1 MIMRG
6 ESVRISPDA
15 KWFRIPDVTPAI
27 RTSPTPNRFG
37 QYKHLSPSPSFYAW
51 PNKTKNIL
59 RSCRACRYVRLGLV
73 LSLILSMGHI
83 SSTSPAGED
92 VQRRKAIGTRVTDSL
107 ALVTLYEKTN
117 GVQWIESWDFDQPMD
132 TWFGVSLNAYGRVMC
147 VDLDGE
153 PNCSPTKRRGNR
165 IKGEMIDLNL
175 PYLEHLFLS
184 GNQLQ
189 GQIPN
194 FSKMPFLLTLQLS
207 CNRFTDT
214 IPDFTNFTRLVSL
227 ELDYNKLSGSIPA
240 FTHLSSLQN
249 LYVSNNKLSG
259 ELPLFK
265 HSHLLKRLYVQG
277 NQLTGSLPLLN
288 GMPNLQRFIGFDNQF
303 EGRIPDL
310 HMLSQLTHLN
320 LGDNRLTG
328 PIPPLEGL
336 VQLRSLVLAD
346 NALEGS
352 IPNLTTMDH
361 LVEVN
366 LSDNRL
372 TGAIPDLSGK
382 QQLRSLMLAGNQL
395 SECPVLRNL
404 PQLNQCAWQENAFD
418 FSDLVPN
425 QKWLQGLDSY
435 EKQLN
440 ERQDSIIK
448 LAQGKEVRITAGS
461 DRELGSNTYTWFKN
475 GTEFKVLEGENT
487 LIARLSLVEE
497 QATYYCEITNDALPG
512 LVFKTGVFILQ
523 SDKLE
528 GPIALAPLPY
538 DDQWTFTK
546 LKESYEINLLAN
558 DQMNGTAEWQLNLI
572 SRPDAGQVELLER
585 GKLQFIPTEDFVGL
599 VEFEYELCNTAAEN
613 LCNVA
618 FVSID
623 IQAEISL
630 SNSTLQEDFD
640 ALRLFPNPAV
650 NEVNLSTE
658 KELRLE
664 QVAIFNLAGQKV
676 MEQTVKNGQITVGT
690 LPAGN
695 YFVEARSG
703 KKTLVEQLVVIK

>member
-6 ESVRISPDA
+6 ASVKNSRPI
-15 KWFRIPDVTPAI
+15 KFFRFL
-27 RTSPTPNRFG
+27 PN
-37 QYKHLSPSPSFYAW
+37 
-51 PNKTKNIL
+51 NIKKL
-59 RSCRACRYVRLGLV
+59 LGTCWSCRYVRLGLF
-73 LSLILSMGHI
+73 LSLILSIGHI
-83 SSTSPAGED
+83 SSTAPTVEGN
-92 VQRRKAIGTRVTDSL
+92 QRRKAIGTRATDSL
-107 ALVTLYEKTN
+107 ALVQFYQETN
-117 GVQWIESWDFDQPMD
+117 GEQWLQPWDFTQPMD
-132 TWFGVSLNAYGRVMC
+132 AWFGLSLNAYGRVMC
-147 VDLDGE
+147 LDLDGE
-153 PNCSPTKRRGNR
+153 PDCSPSKKRGNR
-165 IKGEMIDLNL
+165 LKGKMIDLDL

-189 GQIPN
+189 GQIPD

-227 ELDYNKLSGSIPA
+227 ELDYNKLTGSIPA

-259 ELPLFK
+259 TLPLFK

-277 NQLTGSLPLLN
+277 NKLSGVLPLLN
-288 GMPNLQRFIGFDNQF
+288 GMPNLQRFIGFDNDF
-303 EGRIPDL
+303 SGNMPDL
-310 HMLSQLTHLN
+310 HMLSQITHLN
-320 LGDNRLTG
+320 LGDNQLTG
-328 PIPPLEGL
+328 KIPPLEGL
-336 VQLRSLVLAD
+336 VQIRSLVLA
-346 NALEGS
+346 NNKLEGT
-352 IPNLTTMDH
+352 IPDLSTMNH
-361 LVEVN
+361 IVEVN
-366 LSDNRL
+366 LSDNKL

-382 QQLRSLMLAGNQL
+382 HQLRSLLLAGNQL

-404 PQLNQCAWQENAFD
+404 PQLNHCAFQENAFD

-440 ERQDSIIK
+440 ERQDSVIQ
-448 LAQGKEVRITAGS
+448 LSQGKEIRITAGS
-461 DRELGSNTYTWFKN
+461 DREMETNTYTWFKN
-475 GTEFKVLEGENT
+475 GTEFQVMEGENT
-487 LIARLSLVEE
+487 LTARLSFVEQ

-538 DDQWTFTK
+538 DDNWTFTK

-558 DQMNGTAEWQLNLI
+558 DQMNGTGEWQLNLI
-572 SRPDAGQVELLER
+572 SKPEVGDVSLLEN
-585 GKLQFIPTEDFVGL
+585 GKLQFTPGEEFIGM

-623 IQAEISL
+623 IQAEISR

-658 KELRLE
+658 KGLILE
-664 QVAIFNLAGQKV
+664 QVTVFNLAGQRV
-676 MEQTVKNGQITVGT
+676 MEQTVANGQITVGS

-695 YFVEARSG
+695 YFIEARSG
-703 KKTLVEQLVVIK
+703 KKTLVEQLVVVK